1 MSQSWITLRSRSPD
15 GRSLAEPAWLGVCQ
29 PLSRWSWEV
38 GVWGGKVSDGREEAK
53 FVMEKRVAAEE
64 RAAKSEGERRRLEG
78 DWVALAR
85 ESERTG
91 IKGKRLKEKFVV

>member
-1 MSQSWITLRSRSPD
+1 M
-15 GRSLAEPAWLGVCQ
+15 GVCQ

-38 GVWGGKVSDGREEAK
+38 GVWGGKVSERRGEAK

-64 RAAKSEGERRRLEG
+64 RAAKSEGERRRLEE
-78 DWVALAR
+78 DLVALAG

-91 IKGKRLKEKFVV
+91 IKGKRLKEELVV

>member
-1 MSQSWITLRSRSPD
+1 M
-15 GRSLAEPAWLGVCQ
+15 GVCQ
-29 PLSRWSWEV
+29 PLSHWSWEV

-78 DWVALAR
+78 DLVALAR

-91 IKGKRLKEKFVV
+91 IKGKRLKEEFVV

>member
-1 MSQSWITLRSRSPD
+1 
-15 GRSLAEPAWLGVCQ
+15 
-29 PLSRWSWEV
+29 
-38 GVWGGKVSDGREEAK
+38 
-53 FVMEKRVAAEE
+53 MEKRVATEE